1 MGYGALALPVGP
13 GMTRAL
19 EVPFVPAVT
28 MGQVPSME
36 PKLSSHAASIGTE
49 PADPRIVVD
58 LDARHGQGLLGFV
71 RRQGLSDEQADDA
84 VQEVLLRLWMEL
96 RRGIVIDNP
105 KSWAYR
111 AIYRLAMDEHR
122 LRRRLAGLRDLL
134 GSPVREPVVHDISD
148 RIAVWSEVD
157 RLPERQRQV
166 IYLRYR
172 SDLTFEEIGE
182 VLGITSS
189 AARSH
194 ATQAT
199 ATLRGRLRPP
209 DGDR

>member
-1 MGYGALALPVGP
+1 MGSVARPEP
-13 GMTRAL
+13 D
-19 EVPFVPAVT
+19 
-28 MGQVPSME
+28 PS
-36 PKLSSHAASIGTE
+36 SDAASIGTK
-49 PADPRIVVD
+49 PADPRIVAD
-58 LDARHGQGLLGFV
+58 LDSQHGRALLGFV

-84 VQEVLLRLWMEL
+84 VQEVLLRLWVEL
-96 RRGIVIDNP
+96 RRGIVIENP

-122 LRRRLAGLRDLL
+122 LRRRLAGLREML
-134 GSPVREPVVHDISD
+134 GSPVRAPQVHDISD

-157 RLPERQRQV
+157 HLPERQRQV
-166 IYLRYR
+166 MYLRYR

-194 ATQAT
+194 ATQAMT
-199 ATLRGRLRPP
+199 TLRGRLRPR
-209 DGDR
+209 DGGH

>member
-1 MGYGALALPVGP
+1 
-13 GMTRAL
+13 MTRLLQLPFPPGVTISAVARP
-19 EVPFVPAVT
+19 VPD
-28 MGQVPSME
+28 PSHE
-36 PKLSSHAASIGTE
+36 SASISAT
-49 PADPRIVVD
+49 PADPRIVSD

-96 RRGIVIDNP
+96 RRGVVIDNP

-122 LRRRLAGLRDLL
+122 LRRRLAGLRNLL
-134 GSPVREPVVHDISD
+134 GSPVREPRVHDISD

-157 RLPERQRQV
+157 RLPVRQRQV

-194 ATQAT
+194 ASQAT

>member
-1 MGYGALALPVGP
+1 MLNAGTATALLKMPIAPP
-13 GMTRAL
+13 
-19 EVPFVPAVT
+19 VT
-28 MGQVPSME
+28 MGAVSRPE
-36 PKLSSHAASIGTE
+36 THSSSRPASIGTE
-49 PADPRIVVD
+49 PADPRIVAD
-58 LDARHGQGLLGFV
+58 LDATHGQALLGFV
-71 RRQGLSDEQADDA
+71 RRQGLSDDQADDA
-84 VQEVLLRLWMEL
+84 VQEVLLRLWAEL
-96 RRGIVIDNP
+96 RRGTVIDNP

-122 LRRRLAGLRDLL
+122 LRRRLAGLRALL
-134 GSPVREPVVHDISD
+134 GSPTREPEIHDLSD

-182 VLGITSS
+182 ILDITSS

-194 ATQAT
+194 STQAM
-199 ATLRGRLRPP
+199 ATLRGRLQPRNQ
-209 DGDR
+209 DR